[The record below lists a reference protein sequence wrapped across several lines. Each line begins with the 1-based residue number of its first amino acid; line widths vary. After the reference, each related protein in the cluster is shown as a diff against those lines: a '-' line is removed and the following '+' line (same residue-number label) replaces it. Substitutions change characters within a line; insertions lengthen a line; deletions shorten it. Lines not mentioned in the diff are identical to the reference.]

1 MSPPPSNE
9 GVKDPE
15 EMVDITDLI
24 NDCASTLTYSEPVL
38 CNPLSFSLQDAMA
51 ATQVM
56 DRKMDCC
63 EVPAPQV
70 SPWRSDTDTRLF
82 PRPPPG
88 SLDDPFAPL
97 PWDTLTLQD
106 VAWISLEILVRQ
118 QSLLSGASL
127 GESTFT
133 CLYAHTAV
141 LADMKSRLF
150 PDKEG
155 TLVERFDG
163 LMKDSPGTPGTPAQ
177 YVLFTVALALVE
189 ITEVTRG
196 IILNGDIY
204 EEEDFV
210 TNTHGITLFTEE
222 ELVNSATLLES
233 AMKTTS
239 ELEGQ
244 DTDEIKIILLILGF
258 QFGYL
263 SCCAKLVSTDDPSHG
278 PGNFVF
284 MLSKSHCFFCFYAGP
299 ANNHGFSKHGRKYAT
314 DSGNV
319 RRKA

>member
-1 MSPPPSNE
+1 MSSTPSNE
-9 GVKDPE
+9 DVQDPE
-15 EMVDITDLI
+15 EMDDITDLI
-24 NDCASTLTYSEPVL
+24 KDCASTLTYSEPVL
-38 CNPLSFSLQDAMA
+38 SNPLSFSLQDAMA

-70 SPWRSDTDTRLF
+70 SPWRTDTDTRLC
-82 PRPPPG
+82 PRPPPA

-97 PWDTLTLQD
+97 PWDTLAIQD

-118 QSLLSGASL
+118 QSLLCGSSL

-150 PDKEG
+150 PGKEE
-155 TLVERFDG
+155 TLVERFEG
-163 LMKDSPGTPGTPAQ
+163 LMKDSPGTPAQ

-222 ELVNSATLLES
+222 EKVNSATLLES
-233 AMKTTS
+233 AMETTR

-263 SCCAKLVSTDDPSHG
+263 SCCAKLVSSLQTIRVMDLETLS
-278 PGNFVF
+278 VC
-284 MLSKSHCFFCFYAGP
+284 SKSHCFFSFLCRPG
-299 ANNHGFSKHGRKYAT
+299 
-314 DSGNV
+314 
-319 RRKA
+319 

>member
-1 MSPPPSNE
+1 MLNDLTMSPPPAPTDSND

-24 NDCASTLTYSEPVL
+24 KDCASTLTFSEPVL
-38 CNPLSFSLQDAMA
+38 CNPLSFNLQDAMA
-51 ATQVM
+51 ATQIM
-56 DRKMDCC
+56 DAKMDCC
-63 EVPAPQV
+63 EIPAPQI
-70 SPWRSDTDTRLF
+70 SPWRTDTDTRLF
-82 PRPPPG
+82 PRPPPA

-97 PWDTLTLQD
+97 PWDTLTIQD

-118 QSLLSGASL
+118 QSLLSGSSL

-141 LADMKSRLF
+141 LADMRSRLF
-150 PDKEG
+150 PDQEE
-155 TLVERFDG
+155 TLIERFEG
-163 LMKDSPGTPGTPAQ
+163 LMKDAPGTPAQ
-177 YVLFTVALALVE
+177 YVLFAVALALVE

-210 TNTHGITLFTEE
+210 TNTHSISLFTERE
-222 ELVNSATLLES
+222 ETNSATLLES

-239 ELEGQ
+239 QLEGQ

-263 SCCAKLVSTDDPSHG
+263 SCCAKLVSQD
-278 PGNFVF
+278 
-284 MLSKSHCFFCFYAGP
+284 
-299 ANNHGFSKHGRKYAT
+299 
-314 DSGNV
+314 
-319 RRKA
+319 

>member
-1 MSPPPSNE
+1 MAV
-9 GVKDPE
+9 VKEPE

-24 NDCASTLTYSEPVL
+24 KDCASTLTYSEPVL

-70 SPWRSDTDTRLF
+70 SPWRTDEETRLF
-82 PRPPPG
+82 PRPPPA

-97 PWDTLTLQD
+97 PWDNLTMQD
-106 VAWISLEILVRQ
+106 VAWISLEIIVRQ

-133 CLYAHTAV
+133 CLYAHNTI
-141 LADMKSRLF
+141 LADMRSRLF
-150 PDKEG
+150 PGKEAG
-155 TLVERFDG
+155 TLVERFEG
-163 LMKDSPGTPGTPAQ
+163 LGLTKDSPGTPAQ

-210 TNTHGITLFTEE
+210 TNTHGITLFTETE
-222 ELVNSATLLES
+222 EVNSATLLES

-263 SCCAKLVSTDDPSHG
+263 SNCAKLVSTDYLGHG
-278 PGNFVF
+278 PGNSVS
-284 MLSKSHCFFCFYAGP
+284 MQQISLFFFFFLCRPG
-299 ANNHGFSKHGRKYAT
+299 
-314 DSGNV
+314 
-319 RRKA
+319 

>member
-1 MSPPPSNE
+1 MSSPPNPSSE
-9 GVKDPE
+9 DAKDPE
-15 EMVDITDLI
+15 EMFDITDLI
-24 NDCASTLTYSEPVL
+24 KNCASSLTYAEPVL

-70 SPWRSDTDTRLF
+70 SPWRTDTDTRLF
-82 PRPPPG
+82 PRPPPA

-97 PWDTLTLQD
+97 PWDTLTMKD
-106 VAWISLEILVRQ
+106 VAWISLEIIVRQ

-133 CLYAHTAV
+133 CLYAHNAV
-141 LADMKSRLF
+141 LADMRSRLF
-150 PDKEG
+150 PGKDTDATA
-155 TLVERFDG
+155 TLIERFDG
-163 LMKDSPGTPGTPAQ
+163 LMKDSPGTPAQ

-210 TNTHGITLFTEE
+210 TNTHGITVFTESE
-222 ELVNSATLLES
+222 EVNSATLIES

-244 DTDEIKIILLILGF
+244 DTDEIKTVLLILGF

-263 SCCAKLVSTDDPSHG
+263 SNCAKLVSTDDLHASWTG
-278 PGNFVF
+278 CGKLCLRAASLTVFFFFLCRPG
-284 MLSKSHCFFCFYAGP
+284 YQP
-299 ANNHGFSKHGRKYAT
+299 RI
-314 DSGNV
+314 
-319 RRKA
+319 